1 MAEDETTTD
10 PAWWNAWRGI
20 LFANAYVLTRV
31 DPLLQEHSGLS
42 LTFFDVM
49 GRLHDAPD
57 QRMRMQELQGQSLFT
72 RSGMTR
78 LVDRIEEAGYVA
90 RERVPGDRRGIYVVL
105 TPEGNRAWEAAVER
119 HKDDIEQVFGQRLTR
134 RQYQAIADALSSFW
148 HEDEDDER
156 AAAGD

>member
-1 MAEDETTTD
+1 MANDETGSD

-31 DPLLQEHSGLS
+31 EPMLQEHSGLS

-49 GRLHDAPD
+49 GRLHDAPG
-57 QRMRMQELQGQSLFT
+57 QRLRMQELQELSLFT

-78 LVDRIEEAGYVA
+78 LVDRIEEAGYVK

-105 TPEGNRAWEAAVER
+105 TAEGNRAFEDGLEGHR
-119 HKDDIEQVFGQRLTR
+119 EDIEQVFGQRLTKK
-134 RQYQAIADALSSFW
+134 QYRAIADALTPFW
-148 HEDEDDER
+148 HEDED
-156 AAAGD
+156 AGDE